1 MSKAIAIDYG
11 TKRVGIAETDD
22 LQIIASRLITVHSS
36 ELIEYLQKYM
46 ISNEVDAIVVG
57 KPVNMKMEATNSSE
71 AVNNFIVHLRKKFKN
86 INIVELDERFTSK
99 IAKDTILKA
108 GIKKKKR
115 KSKNYVDEIS
125 AVILLQDYLKRKE
138 MGML

>member
-22 LQIIASRLITVHSS
+22 LQIIASRLTTVHSS
-36 ELIEYLQKYM
+36 ELTDYLQSYM
-46 ISNEVDAIVVG
+46 LNNEVDAIVVG
-57 KPVNMKMEATNSSE
+57 KPVDLKMGATNSSE
-71 AVNNFIVHLRKKFKN
+71 AVNNFIVYLRRKFKN

-115 KSKNYVDEIS
+115 KNKDYIDEIS